1 MADINRQ
8 QQQGSQQGDFHFRC
22 ADVGDKNC
30 KWEARGNSEEDVLR
44 QAEQHGR
51 EAHNLKMDDNL
62 RQKVR
67 GAIRRAA

>member
-1 MADINRQ
+1 MAMN
-8 QQQGSQQGDFHFRC
+8 QQQGNQQGDMRFRC

-30 KWEARGNSEEDVLR
+30 KWEARGHSEDDIMR

-51 EAHNLKMDDNL
+51 EAHNLSMDDGM